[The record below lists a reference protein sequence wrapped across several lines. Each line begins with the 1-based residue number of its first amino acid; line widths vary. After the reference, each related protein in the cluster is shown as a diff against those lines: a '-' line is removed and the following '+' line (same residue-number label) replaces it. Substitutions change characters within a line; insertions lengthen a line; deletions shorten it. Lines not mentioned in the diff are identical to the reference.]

1 MKGKSGK
8 NCLVQIMISPAC
20 IYSISGFDGTQNFCE
35 FFGTA
40 DRIIFIVKNI
50 SGNAD
55 KIWFLL
61 IDFTDK
67 FMCMDDSGIVAE
79 MCVSDKNNFKLICI
93 GNSFTYRNFIRCY
106 FNVFCMDNSPDTQTN
121 DKQYTDSTCNI
132 KGNP

>member
-8 NCLVQIMISPAC
+8 NFFIQIMISPAC
-20 IYSISGFDGTQNFCE
+20 IYSISGFDGTKDFCE
-35 FFGTA
+35 SFGTA

-55 KIWFLL
+55 KIRFLL

-67 FMCMDDSGIVAE
+67 FMCMDDTGIVAE

-93 GNSFTYRNFIRCY
+93 GNSFTYRNFK
-106 FNVFCMDNSPDTQTN
+106 VLL
-121 DKQYTDSTCNI
+121 
-132 KGNP
+132 